1 MDESRDSLQ
10 RGAKREAARGGARS
24 LAEALAQCQRQG
36 MRLSRQRRFI
46 LELLWE
52 TGEHLSAKEIYDRL
66 RRAGKD
72 IGHTSVYQNLD
83 ALAANGIVERL
94 ERADGCLY
102 GSLSDWHSH
111 VRCEDTGRIFDVL
124 DAVLPP
130 ELLTRIEAQTQTRIH
145 GYRIEFFAHERPVGE
160 DDGR

>member
-1 MDESRDSLQ
+1 MDAGRDSPQLDSG
-10 RGAKREAARGGARS
+10 RGKGARS
-24 LAEALAQCQRQG
+24 LAEALAECQRRG

-46 LELLWE
+46 LELLWQ

-94 ERADGCLY
+94 ERAEGCLY
-102 GSLSDWHSH
+102 GSISDWHSH
-111 VRCEDTGRIFDVL
+111 VRCEDTGRILDVL

-130 ELLTRIEAQTQTRIH
+130 ELLARVEAQTHTQIH
-145 GYRIEFFAHERPVGE
+145 GYRIEFFAREQPRSSQTGA
-160 DDGR
+160 

>member
-1 MDESRDSLQ
+1 MDEGQNSPQLDSERDTRQGS
-10 RGAKREAARGGARS
+10 RS
-24 LAEALAQCQRQG
+24 LAEALAQCQRRG

-46 LELLWE
+46 LELLWQ
-52 TGEHLSAKEIYDRL
+52 TAEHLSAKEIYDRL
-66 RRAGKD
+66 RQAGKD

-94 ERADGCLY
+94 ERAEGCLY
-102 GSLSDWHSH
+102 GSISDWHSH

-130 ELLTRIEAQTQTRIH
+130 ELLARVEAQTQTQIH
-145 GYRIEFFAHERPVGE
+145 GYRIEFFARERPTQLPVNP
-160 DDGR
+160 

>member
-1 MDESRDSLQ
+1 MDEGRLKTKGTGIPT
-10 RGAKREAARGGARS
+10 RGARS
-24 LAEALAQCQRQG
+24 LGEALAQCQRLG

-66 RRAGKD
+66 RQGGKD

-94 ERADGCLY
+94 DRADGCLY
-102 GSLSDWHSH
+102 GSISDWHSH

-130 ELLTRIEAQTQTRIH
+130 DLVARVEAQTHTQIY
-145 GYRIEFFAHERPVGE
+145 GYRIEFLATEKLPE
-160 DDGR
+160 Q